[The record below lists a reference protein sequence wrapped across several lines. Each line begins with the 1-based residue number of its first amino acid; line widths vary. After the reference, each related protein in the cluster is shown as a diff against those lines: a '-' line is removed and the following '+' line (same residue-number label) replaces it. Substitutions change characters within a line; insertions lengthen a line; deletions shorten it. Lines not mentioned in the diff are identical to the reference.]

1 MESPLRIGIIG
12 CGDVVVN
19 YSYPELEK
27 YEPDRASLVWVA
39 GVKKRDDR
47 LNALSHL
54 PASVNLAQ
62 RIKSDNVKYYT
73 IEDFNDS
80 RLDEIDAVY
89 IASTNDT
96 QRLYAEKALN
106 RQNPKHVIC
115 EKPLVSVLSDI
126 EGMAFLD
133 ETHPEVVCMETA
145 HYLYKGACIELGKRL
160 PQYLKSTGRRIIS
173 VEGYIREGK
182 ERDIIGYSADGKPV
196 YMNRLRDTILRKDA
210 GGGLLRDTGTYLIS
224 LVYATGA
231 EINEV
236 RDVRFYNYDES
247 AFDTETACEMDF
259 RISGNGFDDNCITH
273 IEVAKFLDE
282 KTKLFRITFDK
293 GEGDITVNFD
303 ENKIVYRSNG
313 HEHSV
318 YEGKEKAY
326 YNMLGHFLECVKQ
339 DLEPATPF
347 SSSVKKNKIIED
359 ICKTAKWGDMHEF
372 YD

>member
-106 RQNPKHVIC
+106 RQNRKH
-115 EKPLVSVLSDI
+115 
-126 EGMAFLD
+126 
-133 ETHPEVVCMETA
+133 
-145 HYLYKGACIELGKRL
+145 
-160 PQYLKSTGRRIIS
+160 
-173 VEGYIREGK
+173 
-182 ERDIIGYSADGKPV
+182 V